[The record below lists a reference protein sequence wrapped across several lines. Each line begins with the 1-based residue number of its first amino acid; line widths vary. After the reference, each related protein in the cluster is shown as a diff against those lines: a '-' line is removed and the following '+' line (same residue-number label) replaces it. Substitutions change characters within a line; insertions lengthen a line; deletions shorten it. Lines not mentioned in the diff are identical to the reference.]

1 MHLPEEFWHSLYKKQ
16 NPFHMNIKDIKAIVT
31 GGSSGIGL
39 EIAKQMI
46 EKGAK
51 VLITGRDEKKLKN
64 AATAIG
70 AHYAVADAS
79 NEKQVIDAFEKAK
92 SIMNGYNVLINNAAY
107 GAFGLLK
114 DQDTKVFEA
123 ILATNVTGAM
133 IAGREAAKHFIEN
146 NFGNIINISS
156 TAGNAGFAGGTAY
169 VASKF
174 ALKGMTECW
183 RAELRKSN
191 IRVML
196 VNPSEVQTPFYQA
209 LGGERPFN
217 PSKLEASEIA
227 HLVVAML
234 TMRDVGFI
242 TEATVFATNPK

>member
-1 MHLPEEFWHSLYKKQ
+1 
-16 NPFHMNIKDIKAIVT
+16 
-31 GGSSGIGL
+31 
-39 EIAKQMI
+39 
-46 EKGAK
+46 
-51 VLITGRDEKKLKN
+51 
-64 AATAIG
+64 
-70 AHYAVADAS
+70 
-79 NEKQVIDAFEKAK
+79 
-92 SIMNGYNVLINNAAY
+92 
-107 GAFGLLK
+107 
-114 DQDTKVFEA
+114 
-123 ILATNVTGAM
+123 
-133 IAGREAAKHFIEN
+133 
-146 NFGNIINISS
+146 
-156 TAGNAGFAGGTAY
+156 
-169 VASKF
+169 
-174 ALKGMTECW
+174 MTECW

>member
-1 MHLPEEFWHSLYKKQ
+1 MK
-16 NPFHMNIKDIKAIVT
+16 IKDIKAIVT

-39 EIAKQMI
+39 EIAKQLT
-46 EKGAK
+46 EQGAT
-51 VLITGRDEKKLKN
+51 VLITGRDEEKLKR
-64 AATAIG
+64 ASKEIG
-70 AHYAVADAS
+70 AFYAVADAA
-79 NEKQVIDAFEKAK
+79 NENQVITAFEHAK
-92 SIMNGYNVLINNAAY
+92 SVLNGFNVLVNNAAY
-107 GAFGLLK
+107 GSFGLLK
-114 DQDTKVFEA
+114 DQDTKVFEQ
-123 ILATNVTGAM
+123 ILSTNVTGAM

-191 IRVML
+191 VRVML
-196 VNPSEVQTPFYQA
+196 VNPSEVQTPFYKA

-227 HLVVAML
+227 HLVIAML
-234 TMRDVGFI
+234 TMRNVGFI
-242 TEATVFATNPK
+242 TEATVFATNPQ

>member
-1 MHLPEEFWHSLYKKQ
+1 
-16 NPFHMNIKDIKAIVT
+16 MNIKDIKAIVT
-31 GGSSGIGL
+31 GGSSGIGF
-39 EIAKQMI
+39 EIAKELKAQ
-46 EKGAK
+46 GAQ
-51 VLITGRDEKKLKN
+51 VFITGRDEKKLQK
-64 AATAIG
+64 AAASIDVF
-70 AHYAVADAS
+70 YAVADAS
-79 NEKQVIDAFEKAK
+79 NEAQVIAAFNKAK
-92 SIMNGYNVLINNAAY
+92 SEMNGYNVLINNAAY

-114 DQDTKVFEA
+114 DQDTKVFEQL
-123 ILATNVTGAM
+123 LATNVTGAM

-196 VNPSEVQTPFYQA
+196 LNPSEVQTPFYEA

-217 PSKLEASEIA
+217 PTKLEASEIA
-227 HLVVAML
+227 HLAIAML
-234 TMRDVGFI
+234 TMRNVGFI
-242 TEATVFATNPK
+242 TEATVFATNPQ

>member
-1 MHLPEEFWHSLYKKQ
+1 
-16 NPFHMNIKDIKAIVT
+16 MNISDIKAIVT
-31 GGSSGIGL
+31 GGSSGIGF
-39 EIAKQMI
+39 EIAKQL
-46 EKGAK
+46 KRQGAK
-51 VLITGRDEKKLKN
+51 VLITGRDEDKLKK
-64 AATAIG
+64 AASTIDAL
-70 AHYAVADAS
+70 YAVADAS
-79 NEKQVIDAFEKAK
+79 NETQVIAAFEKAK

-107 GAFGLLK
+107 GSSSLLK
-114 DQDTKVFEA
+114 DQDTIVFEQ
-123 ILATNVTGAM
+123 LMATNVTGAM

-196 VNPSEVQTPFYQA
+196 VNPSEVQTPFYKA
-209 LGGERPFN
+209 LGGERPYN
-217 PSKLEASEIA
+217 ETKLEASEIA
-227 HLVVAML
+227 HLVIAML

-242 TEATVFATNPK
+242 TEATVFATNPQ

>member
-1 MHLPEEFWHSLYKKQ
+1 
-16 NPFHMNIKDIKAIVT
+16 MNISDIKAIVT
-31 GGSSGIGL
+31 GGSSGIGF
-39 EIAKQMI
+39 EIAKQLKMQ
-46 EKGAK
+46 GAK
-51 VLITGRDEKKLKN
+51 VLITGRDENKLKK
-64 AATAIG
+64 AASEIDVL
-70 AHYAVADAS
+70 YAVADAS
-79 NEKQVIDAFEKAK
+79 NESDVIKAFEYANSMMK
-92 SIMNGYNVLINNAAY
+92 GYNVLINNAAY
-107 GAFGLLK
+107 GSFGLLK
-114 DQDTKVFEA
+114 DQNTQVFEQL
-123 ILATNVTGAM
+123 IATNVTGAM

-196 VNPSEVQTPFYQA
+196 VNPSEVQTPFYKA
-209 LGGERPFN
+209 LGGERPHN
-217 PSKLEASEIA
+217 ETKLEASEIA
-227 HLVVAML
+227 HLVIAML

-242 TEATVFATNPK
+242 TEATVFATNPQ

>member
-1 MHLPEEFWHSLYKKQ
+1 
-16 NPFHMNIKDIKAIVT
+16 MNIQDIKAIVT

-39 EIAKQMI
+39 EIAKQLI

-51 VLITGRDEKKLKN
+51 VLITGRDEEKLKK
-64 AATAIG
+64 AAAEIG
-70 AHYAVADAS
+70 ASYAVADAS
-79 NEKQVIDAFEKAK
+79 DETQVIKAFNQAK
-92 SIMNGYNVLINNAAY
+92 LSMDGYNVLVNNAAY

-114 DQDTKVFEA
+114 DQDTKVFEQL
-123 ILATNVTGAM
+123 LATNVTGAM

-156 TAGNAGFAGGTAY
+156 TAGNSGFSGGTAY

-196 VNPSEVQTPFYQA
+196 VNPSEVQTPFYNA
-209 LGGERPFN
+209 LGGERPKN
-217 PSKLEASEIA
+217 DTKLEATEIA
-227 HLVVAML
+227 HLVIAML
-234 TMRDVGFI
+234 TMRNVGFI
-242 TEATVFATNPK
+242 TEATVFATNPN

>member
-1 MHLPEEFWHSLYKKQ
+1 
-16 NPFHMNIKDIKAIVT
+16 MNISDIKAIVT
-31 GGSSGIGL
+31 GGSSGIGF
-39 EIAKQMI
+39 EIAKQLKMQ
-46 EKGAK
+46 GAK
-51 VLITGRDEKKLKN
+51 VLITGRDENKLKK
-64 AATAIG
+64 AASEIDVL
-70 AHYAVADAS
+70 YAVADAS
-79 NEKQVIDAFEKAK
+79 NEADVIKAFEYANSMMK
-92 SIMNGYNVLINNAAY
+92 GYNVLINNAAY
-107 GAFGLLK
+107 GSFGLLK
-114 DQDTKVFEA
+114 DQNTQVFEQL
-123 ILATNVTGAM
+123 IATNVTGAM

-196 VNPSEVQTPFYQA
+196 VNPSEVQTPFYKA
-209 LGGERPFN
+209 LGGERPYN
-217 PSKLEASEIA
+217 ETKLEASEIA
-227 HLVVAML
+227 HLVIAML

-242 TEATVFATNPK
+242 TEATVFATNPQ

>member
-1 MHLPEEFWHSLYKKQ
+1 
-16 NPFHMNIKDIKAIVT
+16 MNISDIKAIVT
-31 GGSSGIGL
+31 GGSSGIGF
-39 EIAKQMI
+39 EIAKQLKMQ
-46 EKGAK
+46 GAK
-51 VLITGRDEKKLKN
+51 VLITGRDENKLKK
-64 AATAIG
+64 AASEIDVL
-70 AHYAVADAS
+70 YAVADAS
-79 NEKQVIDAFEKAK
+79 NESDVIKAFEYANSMMK
-92 SIMNGYNVLINNAAY
+92 GYNVLINNAAY
-107 GAFGLLK
+107 GSFGLLK
-114 DQDTKVFEA
+114 DQNTQVFEQL
-123 ILATNVTGAM
+123 IATNVTGAM

-196 VNPSEVQTPFYQA
+196 VNPSEVQTPFYKA
-209 LGGERPFN
+209 LGGERPYN
-217 PSKLEASEIA
+217 ETKLEASEIA
-227 HLVVAML
+227 HLVIAML

-242 TEATVFATNPK
+242 TEATVFATNPQ

>member
-1 MHLPEEFWHSLYKKQ
+1 
-16 NPFHMNIKDIKAIVT
+16 MNISDIKAIVT
-31 GGSSGIGL
+31 GGSSGIGF
-39 EIAKQMI
+39 EIAKQLKMQ
-46 EKGAK
+46 GAK
-51 VLITGRDEKKLKN
+51 VLITGRDEDKLKK
-64 AATAIG
+64 AASSIDVL
-70 AHYAVADAS
+70 YAVADAS
-79 NEKQVIDAFEKAK
+79 NENQVIAAFEKAK
-92 SIMNGYNVLINNAAY
+92 SIMNGYNVIINNAA
-107 GAFGLLK
+107 FGSSSLLK
-114 DQDTKVFEA
+114 DQDTKVFEQ
-123 ILATNVTGAM
+123 LMATNVTGAM

-196 VNPSEVQTPFYQA
+196 VNPSEVQTPFYKA
-209 LGGERPFN
+209 LGGERPHN
-217 PSKLEASEIA
+217 ETKLEASEIA
-227 HLVVAML
+227 HLVLAML

-242 TEATVFATNPK
+242 TEATVFATNPQ